1 MQVDFFVA
9 VSWLFFFVKYFV
21 EHLKKRKLTEFHIAV
36 TKYRKRAYK
45 DN

>member
-1 MQVDFFVA
+1 MQVDFFVD
-9 VSWLFFFVKYFV
+9 VSWLFFFVKY
-21 EHLKKRKLTEFHIAV
+21 LKKRKLTEFHIAV